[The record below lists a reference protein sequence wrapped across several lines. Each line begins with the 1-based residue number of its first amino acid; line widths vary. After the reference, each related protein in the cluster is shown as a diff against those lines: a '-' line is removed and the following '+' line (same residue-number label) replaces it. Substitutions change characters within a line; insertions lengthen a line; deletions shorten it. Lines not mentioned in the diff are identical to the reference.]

1 MKEKIIFTNLVGT
14 ALDDI
19 IASLD
24 TPQVVVVADTNTAQY
39 VLPVLTADSKTVAK
53 AHVITVPAGDAN
65 KNLDSLASLWS
76 QLSALKA
83 TRRTVVVNL
92 GGGVVSDMSGFAA
105 ASYKRGMKCVNIPTT
120 VLAAVD
126 ASVGG
131 KTGINFNGLKNQI
144 GVFSEPEAVIISS
157 IFFNTLPQQEVLS
170 GYAEMI
176 KHGLLEDN
184 ETLGKLLAYSPVY
197 PEFDSEAILPLIE
210 ASVGVKARIVAQDPT
225 EKGLRKALNLGH
237 TIGHAFESYSYVRN
251 SPVAHGYAIA
261 WGLVVELVL
270 SHMQLGFS
278 SDTLR
283 KVAAYV
289 LENYGAYEITCKD
302 YPALVDAMR
311 QDKKNISADNI
322 NFTLLESVGN
332 PKIDCVVSEKEI
344 GTALDIYRDLMHL
357 S

>member
-1 MKEKIIFTNLVGT
+1 MKEKIIFTNFVGT

-24 TPQVVVVADTNTAQY
+24 APQVIVVTDTNTAQL
-39 VLPVLTADSKTVAK
+39 VLPVLAADSGTIAQ

-65 KNLDSLASLWS
+65 KNLDSLTSLWNH
-76 QLSALKA
+76 LSAIQA

-92 GGGVVSDMSGFAA
+92 GGGMVSDLSGFAA
-105 ASYKRGMKCVNIPTT
+105 ASYKRGIKCVNIPTT

-144 GVFSEPEAVIISS
+144 GAFSEPEAVIISS
-157 IFFNTLPQQEVLS
+157 IFFNTLPLQEVLS

-176 KHGLLEDN
+176 KHGLLES
-184 ETLGKLLAYSPVY
+184 EATLDKLLAYSPVY

-251 SPVAHGYAIA
+251 SPVAHGYAVA

-278 SDTLR
+278 SETLR
-283 KVAAYV
+283 KVAVYV
-289 LENYGAYEITCKD
+289 HENYGAYEITCKD
-302 YPALVDAMR
+302 YPALFEAMR
-311 QDKKNISADNI
+311 QDKKNSSADQI
-322 NFTLLESVGN
+322 NFTLLEAVGK
-332 PKIDCVVSEKEI
+332 PRIDCIASEKEI
-344 GTALDIYRDLMHL
+344 ATALDIYRDLMHL
-357 S
+357 A